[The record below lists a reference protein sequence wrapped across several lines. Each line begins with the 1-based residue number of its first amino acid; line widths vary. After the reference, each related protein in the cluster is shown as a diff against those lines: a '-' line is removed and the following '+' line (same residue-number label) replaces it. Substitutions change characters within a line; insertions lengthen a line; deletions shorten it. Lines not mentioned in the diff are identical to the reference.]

1 MFGFGFGFT
10 HPNPEPNP
18 RPNPNPH
25 PHPHPNPNPDQ
36 TTGRAARHERQ
47 HLLTSRCRDAAPPT
61 AHAPRHGAT
70 PAGRGKACG
79 EAGHLAGEEPR
90 RHAGRRDAGA
100 PCRPLAG
107 KVRVRLRVRA
117 RVKVRV
123 RVMVHPNP
131 NPNTLTLTLTQW
143 PERRQLAERW
153 RLHLARQG
161 GDLGES
167 REIYGRQTGDIRAC
181 TLPGIASA
189 WLGSGLGFGLRLGF
203 ITRTRAL
210 SRHRG
215 GRATAR
221 GEATRWLVTSEMTP

>member
-10 HPNPEPNP
+10 HPNPNPNP
-18 RPNPNPH
+18 KPNPN
-25 PHPHPNPNPDQ
+25 Q

-61 AHAPRHGAT
+61 AHAPRHERRRLLAAPRHGAT
-70 PAGRGKACG
+70 PAGRGQACG

-117 RVKVRV
+117 RIKVRV
-123 RVMVHPNP
+123 RVTVHPNP

-143 PERRQLAERW
+143 PERRQLAERR

-161 GDLGES
+161 EVFGEY
-167 REIYGRQTGDIRAC
+167 REMYGRQTGDKRAS
-181 TLPGIASA
+181 TLPGIAAA

-221 GEATRWLVTSEMTP
+221 GEATRWLVTSERTP